1 MRPLCRIFSISLAD
15 LQTIAMCSFLRV
27 MVFQNPEDLLG
38 DIIHRQIAIH
48 TNQAACAL
56 IIIRYGTRLL
66 LKRRKSWL
74 NHFQPVV
81 VAGYQLRPMRLI
93 AHFIESG
100 RLEVDVIDPST
111 GGTRTSS
118 SNPEQQLIIVHVK
131 ADHNWPGAGGT
142 RVVKELIVE
151 QGIEPAGLSCSSGKA
166 IEDVAQLAIGLHQAF
181 PDHGADQVVANQLT
195 PSHDRLGSQAEFGSQ
210 RDILPEKISGRYLGN
225 LVVLHDALGLGA
237 LTGTRRPEQHNGA
250 NVPRGFLRHR
260 LAKASRS
267 QSPRLP
273 GVFSRGAATSTN
285 LSGPIPYGLCQAL

>member
-1 MRPLCRIFSISLAD
+1 MIFDNA
-15 LQTIAMCSFLRV
+15 
-27 MVFQNPEDLLG
+27 EDLFRDL
-38 DIIHRQIAIH
+38 IHRQIAVDRD
-48 TNQAACAL
+48 QAASPL
-56 IIIRYGTRLL
+56 VIIRYGTSLL
-66 LKRRKSWL
+66 LVSRQTRL
-74 NHFQPVV
+74 NYFQPII
-81 VAGYQLRPMRLI
+81 VAGFQLCAIHI
-93 AHFIESG
+93 AKFVDTG
-100 RLEVDVIDPST
+100 RLEVDVVDPST